1 MTSKIAL
8 VARLVAV
15 RKIILIRVSIK
26 KRREKK
32 H

>member
-8 VARLVAV
+8 VAGLVAV

>member
-1 MTSKIAL
+1 MTSRIAL

>member
-1 MTSKIAL
+1 MTSRIAL
-8 VARLVAV
+8 AARLVAV

-26 KRREKK
+26 KQREKK